1 MVEMAGVYGSGLELT
16 CILREGNIT
25 VTKGT
30 LVENGT
36 LGKNTFAF
44 ATQVNEGDF
53 VALDLD
59 TGNTY
64 SATGGIPVVEAAN
77 ADGGIIGIVKSQ
89 PVLHKLPTSDGTTTT
104 THSTWATM
112 LSSGFYRVA
121 TVVFPC
127 LQMAVKAQ
135 SKGDG
140 TAIENGAPIKWD
152 LSEDAYVDATNTFTG
167 AFSFHYNAADD
178 TNILVGFGQWTG
190 TAANADC
197 AGMDVVA

>member
-16 CILREGNIT
+16 CILNEGNIT
-25 VTKGT
+25 VTSGT
-30 LVENGT
+30 IVENGT
-36 LGKNTFAF
+36 LGKDTFSF

-59 TGNTY
+59 ADNTY
-64 SATGGIPVVEAAN
+64 SNTGGIPVVEASN

-89 PVLHKLPTSDGTTTT
+89 PVFNKAPSASQTSWNAARLTNGY
-104 THSTWATM
+104 
-112 LSSGFYRVA
+112 FRVA

-152 LSEDAYVDATNTFTG
+152 LSEDAYIDAGTTFTG
-167 AFSFHYNAADD
+167 AFSFHHNAADD
-178 TNILVGFGQWTG
+178 TNILVGFGQWAA
-190 TAANADC
+190 TAANTDC